1 MRLLLRKQ
9 LAFNPAE
16 SVFVSVPTM
25 NVDAGKFILSQPKD
39 RHDKLS
45 RPQSLFLFAANG
57 VN

>member
-1 MRLLLRKQ
+1 
-9 LAFNPAE
+9 
-16 SVFVSVPTM
+16 M